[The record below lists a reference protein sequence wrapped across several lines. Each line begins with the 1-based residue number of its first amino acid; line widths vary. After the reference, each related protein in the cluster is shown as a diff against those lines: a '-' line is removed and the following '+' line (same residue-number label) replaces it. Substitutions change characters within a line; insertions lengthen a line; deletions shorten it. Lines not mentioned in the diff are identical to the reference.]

1 MDETLKWSYI
11 PMDWV
16 TIDGGWRETSII
28 NKGTMIS
35 HGIKIVCSLGQ
46 SKGHVIM
53 KSMVAVIPL
62 MEFNICSLE
71 LEYVI

>member
-35 HGIKIVCSLGQ
+35 HGIKIVCSLG
-46 SKGHVIM
+46 
-53 KSMVAVIPL
+53 
-62 MEFNICSLE
+62 
-71 LEYVI
+71 